1 MTKTVICHFYNEEHL
16 LPWWLRQH
24 KQIFDHGIMIDYA
37 SNDNSCDIIRELCP
51 TWDIR
56 RSRNTN
62 FSDSV
67 AIDDEVM
74 DIERGL
80 DGWRMCL
87 NTTEFLYGNINHL
100 DDRTESTQ
108 YFIGNYVFV
117 DMEDETKGP
126 LSLSH
131 DIPLHEQRYWGYD
144 EFENTGQFKGGIM
157 GRMNRSLHN
166 YPVTYN
172 GGRHW
177 DGGTSGTEHLRS
189 FDDLVIFYY
198 GWADVSDLGLKRKT
212 QISAERGGIG
222 PHTYTKEQF
231 LDFCR
236 TAHRSI
242 SRNLK
247 DIVEGIY
254 SAQHP
259 SIENKKMVEDLIA
272 DQHDIEPPI
281 KEIADIRLGSTSDI
295 LATESK
301 LIQAK
306 PRVIG

>member
-1 MTKTVICHFYNEEHL
+1 MKKTVVSHFYNEEHL
-16 LPWWLRQH
+16 LPWWLDHH
-24 KQIFDHGIMIDYA
+24 KKIFDHGILIDYH
-37 SNDNSCDIIRELCP
+37 STDRSMEIIREICP
-51 TWDIR
+51 DWELRYT
-56 RSRNTN
+56 RNKY
-62 FSDSV
+62 FDSV
-67 AIDDEVM
+67 PIDREVM
-74 DIERGL
+74 DIEREL
-80 DGWRMCL
+80 DGWHMCL
-87 NTTEFLYGNINHL
+87 NTTEFLYGNISHL
-100 DDRTESTQ
+100 DDRTEPTQ
-108 YFIGNYVFV
+108 YFVGNYVFV

-144 EFENTGQFKGGIM
+144 EFKNTGEFKGGVM

-166 YPVTYN
+166 YPVAYN

-177 DGGTSGTEHLRS
+177 GGHDKS

-212 QISAERGGIG
+212 QISIEKGHGNHHA
-222 PHTYTKEQF
+222 YTKEQF

-242 SRNLK
+242 SKNLK
-247 DIVEGIY
+247 DIIEGIY
-254 SAQHP
+254 SAQQR
-259 SIENKKMVEDLIA
+259 SIENKQMIEDLIA
-272 DQHDIEPPI
+272 DQHDIEQPI
-281 KEIADIRLGSTSDI
+281 KEIAAIRLGLSRNI

-301 LIQAK
+301 LIQAE

>member
-1 MTKTVICHFYNEEHL
+1 MKKTVVSHFYNEEHL

-37 SNDNSCDIIRELCP
+37 SNDRSVEIIREICP
-51 TWDIR
+51 TWEIR
-56 RSRNTN
+56 PSGNTN
-62 FSDSV
+62 FSDST
-67 AIDDEVM
+67 AIDNEVM

-126 LSLSH
+126 LTLSH

-144 EFENTGQFKGGIM
+144 DFANTGSPRGGIM
-157 GRMNRSLHN
+157 SRMNRSLHN
-166 YPVTYN
+166 YPVTYK

-177 DGGTSGTEHLRS
+177 GGKDYPKL

-212 QISAERGGIG
+212 QISTEKGGSG
-222 PHTYTKEQF
+222 PHAYTKEQF

-236 TAHRSI
+236 TAHRSN
-242 SRNLK
+242 SKNLK

-254 SAQHP
+254 SAQQR
-259 SIENKKMVEDLIA
+259 SIENKQMVEDLIA
-272 DQHDIEPPI
+272 DQHDIEQPI
-281 KEIADIRLGSTSDI
+281 KEIAAIRLGSTSDVP
-295 LATESK
+295 ATESK
-301 LIQAK
+301 LIQAE